1 MDWARWSELSPVLCV
16 PELMSSD
23 DLYVNLRR
31 CLLDRSRDKDTAVRV
46 QAALGLA
53 KLQDGED
60 EEDLQEGDE
69 SLAQVLLDLLIYDP
83 AA

>member
-1 MDWARWSELSPVLCV
+1 
-16 PELMSSD
+16 MSSD